1 MVVIPILVTCK
12 DRLRYLDITL
22 KSLSASLPPKINVYV
37 SDDGSTDPNIHRYL
51 TTSDNILLNNS
62 YMFPNNNPEWIKT
75 IGFIP
80 NLKQIIGIRGKVN
93 VFLRNKSCGIKN
105 FTYAVRKLFL
115 IHQCDYVIKIQDDVI
130 FKHGWYEF
138 MCSVLTHY
146 EPSMVSGF
154 RYFLG
159 KNKPDIMNVG
169 HGVQQLGKINTGGLL
184 MAISRKAC
192 TINDVL
198 WFNND
203 KRCIDMDDFWS
214 NNCRKTKLPLLVTN
228 PGLCQHIGFDSSIYK
243 KNNKRHMFE
252 PFRPR
257 ADMDMA
263 PPYAIDNLVAKMCDE
278 SKIINL
284 DKIF

>member
-1 MVVIPILVTCK
+1 VVVIPILVTCK

-37 SDDGSTDPNIHRYL
+37 SDDGSTNPNMHRYL
-51 TTSDNILLNNS
+51 TTNDNIPLNNS
-62 YMFPNNNPEWIKT
+62 YMFPNNNTEWIKK

-80 NLKQIIGIRGKVN
+80 NLKQIIGIKGKVN
-93 VFLRNKSCGIKN
+93 VFLRSKSCGIKN

-138 MCSVLTHY
+138 MCGILTHY

-159 KNKPDIMNVG
+159 KNKPDLINVG

-252 PFRPR
+252 SFRSR
-257 ADMDMA
+257 ADMDMV
-263 PPYAIDNLVAKMCDE
+263 PPYAIDNSVAKMCDE
-278 SKIINL
+278 SIVINL